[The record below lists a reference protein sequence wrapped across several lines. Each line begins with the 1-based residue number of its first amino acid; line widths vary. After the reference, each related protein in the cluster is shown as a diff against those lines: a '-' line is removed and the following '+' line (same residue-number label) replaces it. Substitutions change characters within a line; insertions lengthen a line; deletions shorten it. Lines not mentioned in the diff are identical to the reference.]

1 MVTEK
6 IHGNVKGEREIRKI
20 ARARTE
26 FLVQHIQG
34 QNKLV
39 LLLIIV
45 NNIPIID
52 WNTKYSF
59 FVHLQL
65 SRRAAEQRKLIIR
78 TRKNEVANVRFAQR
92 NRDLSARNRE
102 MQVFISERGDRTRK
116 EISERGDK

>member
-1 MVTEK
+1 M
-6 IHGNVKGEREIRKI
+6 KGEREIRKI

-39 LLLIIV
+39 LLFIIV
-45 NNIPIID
+45 NIYLSLIEIL
-52 WNTKYSF
+52 NTL
-59 FVHLQL
+59 VHLQL
-65 SRRAAEQRKLIIR
+65 SLRAAEQRKLIIR

-92 NRDLSARNRE
+92 NRELSARNRE

>member
-1 MVTEK
+1 MYVCMCMCVYVCIGSRKRKMVTEK

-52 WNTKYSF
+52 
-59 FVHLQL
+59 
-65 SRRAAEQRKLIIR
+65 
-78 TRKNEVANVRFAQR
+78 
-92 NRDLSARNRE
+92 
-102 MQVFISERGDRTRK
+102 
-116 EISERGDK
+116 